1 MKLRQLSLFLENRP
15 GALRLPCQALGQAG
29 IDILTLSLAD
39 TQQFGIL
46 RLIVKDV
53 ERARKVLEEAG
64 CVVKVTDVLAV
75 EVPDRAG
82 GLADMLGVF
91 EGTGLSVEYIY
102 PLVAGHRG
110 RTAVLLLRVEDPER
124 AATLLASRGVRALS
138 REEALDAVGA

>member
-15 GALRLPCQALGQAG
+15 GALRLPCQVLGEAG
-29 IDILTLSLAD
+29 IDILSLSLAD

-46 RLIVKDV
+46 RLIVKEE

-91 EGTGLSVEYIY
+91 EGSGLSVEYLY

-110 RTAVLLLRVEDPER
+110 KTAVLLLRVEDPDR
-124 AATLLASRGVRALS
+124 AAALLAGRQVRVLT
-138 REEALDAVGA
+138 REEAFESVGA